1 MLRIG
6 KNPKD
11 QEDNDPSSR
20 KPEVPDY
27 STAKTYSSY
36 QGTGVE
42 AKPATETA
50 SQQPRGAM
58 TESETLARDIKEGT
72 LSGFVGGGTVVTGE
86 ANFKAM
92 MRVDGHLSG
101 RVSSTSGTLIVG
113 NNGKVDANIEVAVAV
128 IHGTINGDIIATQRL
143 ELGRSAKVHCNIQT
157 PSLIIEQGAI
167 FEGSC
172 KMLQMSATVDKAKKD
187 NSVKRVDEPLDT
199 SKMQPLRAADAAK
212 AADVPSVSSVVS

>member
-6 KNPKD
+6 KNQD
-11 QEDNDPSSR
+11 QEKNDNSNS

-27 STAKTYSSY
+27 TAKTYPSY
-36 QGTGVE
+36 QSTSVE
-42 AKPATETA
+42 SKPAVEPAPSA
-50 SQQPRGAM
+50 SSSRAM

-101 RVSSTSGTLIVG
+101 RVSSSSGTLIVG
-113 NNGKVDANIEVAVAV
+113 ANGKVDANIEVAVAV

-143 ELGRSAKVHCNIQT
+143 ELGRAAKVNGNIQT

-167 FEGSC
+167 FEGTC
-172 KMLQMSATVDKAKKD
+172 KMLQMSQAVDKAKSQK
-187 NSVKRVDEPLDT
+187 KEEPLDT
-199 SKMQPLRAADAAK
+199 SRMKPIPADNGAKTADIPAATSA
-212 AADVPSVSSVVS
+212 VS

>member
-1 MLRIG
+1 MMLRIG
-6 KNPKD
+6 KNAKD
-11 QEDNDPSSR
+11 QEDNDHSTAPR
-20 KPEVPDY
+20 PEVPDY

-42 AKPATETA
+42 AKPAADPTPA
-50 SQQPRGAM
+50 SASRAM
-58 TESETLARDIKEGT
+58 TESESLAKDIKEGT

-128 IHGTINGDIIATQRL
+128 IQDRKSTRL
-143 ELGRSAKVHCNIQT
+143 
-157 PSLIIEQGAI
+157 
-167 FEGSC
+167 
-172 KMLQMSATVDKAKKD
+172 
-187 NSVKRVDEPLDT
+187 NSSHSQISYAVFCL
-199 SKMQPLRAADAAK
+199 
-212 AADVPSVSSVVS
+212 